1 MKSLIATAFI
11 GFLIAISPQASAQT
25 PLTESQAVLHAQN
38 TIATQLDPSLP
49 NRPFGRWFDQV
60 VGDEAGV
67 TWQLR
72 DCGDQKETGATGNR
86 DIPACVEITAMFPN
100 ERMIVVMATVGT
112 FNKGIIG
119 KPRIQFIVVEEYGHL
134 KELKRLS
141 GLPAVLQQPPSK
153 PPRRVGVQLPI
164 AQAGRLPTFL
174 YQASTWSDVTSVGGD
189 EATRNLG
196 RISDRDGEPP
206 PPLQPAPEKSRIPQT
221 LQPATVITKVQPI
234 YPAVARQINASGEVN
249 VRVSIG
255 EDGRVT
261 EAVAISGHP
270 LLQSAAEGAARRWI
284 FKPAILNGKPVRSQ
298 STLTFL
304 FVRPE

>member
-25 PLTESQAVLHAQN
+25 PLTEIQAVLHAQN

-86 DIPACVEITAMFPN
+86 DIPACVEVTAMFPN

-134 KELKRLS
+134 KELKKLS

-153 PPRRVGVQLPI
+153 PARRVGLQLPI
-164 AQAGRLPTFL
+164 AQNNRLPNFL
-174 YQASTWSDVTSVGGD
+174 YQASTRSDVIGAGGD
-189 EATRNLG
+189 EIMKNLG
-196 RISDRDGEPP
+196 RKAETEVVPSPPPLPP
-206 PPLQPAPEKSRIPQT
+206 PPVEKPRPTQT
-221 LQPATVITKVQPI
+221 LQPATVVTKIQPA
-234 YPAVARQINASGEVN
+234 YPAVARQIN
-249 VRVSIG
+249 
-255 EDGRVT
+255 
-261 EAVAISGHP
+261 
-270 LLQSAAEGAARRWI
+270 
-284 FKPAILNGKPVRSQ
+284 
-298 STLTFL
+298 
-304 FVRPE
+304 